1 MDALYN
7 YITDPNTIVSLII
20 FVFWLGV
27 MYSKFLW
34 KLKELDNRLKKIED
48 LDLDQILTKIQTN
61 LEWIMNKLDKLD
73 KIN

>member
-73 KIN
+73 KNN

>member
-1 MDALYN
+1 MDALYS

-20 FVFWLGV
+20 FVFWLGA

-73 KIN
+73 KNN